1 MPDLTRDLE
10 QTTGDRY
17 RCPFCDA
24 RRGLS
29 FDPDEGESGLWH
41 CFSCQRGGDGVELYA
56 ELHHADL
63 SEALDAFGI
72 SRSDTQ
78 RRIKRKE
85 KQAPRPT
92 VPEKSDAEWKELC
105 HIWHAMTPYEL
116 ELRNEYRRRRALAVH
131 ERDREAFDRWHA
143 KWQQLHAHVLRR
155 ELKAH
160 EQVDRLDTAYTER
173 EKLHAE

>member
-1 MPDLTRDLE
+1 MPNLSRDLE

-72 SRSDTQ
+72 SRSDTKRQ
-78 RRIKRKE
+78 IKRKE

-92 VPEKSDAEWKELC
+92 VPEPSEAQWKEL
-105 HIWHAMTPYEL
+105 HRAYQAMSEEEIW
-116 ELRNEYRRRRALAVH
+116 LRDQYRRRRALAAA
-131 ERDREAFDRWHA
+131 ERDRDEFERWHG
-143 KWQQLHAHVLRR
+143 KWTALHKHVLRR
-155 ELKAH
+155 EMGAH
-160 EQVDRLDTAYTER
+160 HDVDRIDANTEQLD
-173 EKLHAE
+173 